1 MKRILLFSDGTGNSS
16 AKAQKTNVWR
26 LFQAV
31 DLTQGDQIAFYDDGV
46 GSSTNRYLALLG
58 GAFGWGLKR
67 NVIDIYKFVCRNYLP
82 GDEISG
88 FGFSRGAFTIRVLV
102 GLIVHEGLV
111 PYQSEEQLD
120 RDARA
125 AYRAYRSE
133 RFPSYSPIV
142 IGLRWLRDR
151 VLQLFDWLRG
161 LRPVTAALNA
171 HPKIHFLGL
180 WDTVAAYEIPINALK
195 RAVSAALWPMLFED
209 LTLSTCVLRACH
221 ALSLDDAR
229 KTFHPLRWDEEAEA
243 RLVAQ
248 GAVQAGRLTQVWF
261 AGVHCNVGGGYP
273 EDRLSYVPLHWIM
286 SEAVVQ
292 GIALL
297 PEALAKIA
305 REKSP
310 YARLYDSRAG
320 FAAFY
325 RYAPRRIR
333 VCLNTESLPILPII
347 DSSVLLRMADGTDS
361 YAPVTLPANF
371 CVLAPSD
378 GVVPMPLPAG
388 APPPPASALPAMIPV
403 PMPASPRS
411 LAANAAALDKIS
423 GATGDVQASALEVVK
438 DTIWWRSV
446 AYLLML
452 AFAIALVVFPFYSPA
467 VPACAKG
474 PGCDVVMPV
483 AIIGGDAIRYVL
495 TALKGVLPSISTR
508 WTDAFGA
515 NPDVFALLAAGL
527 LISLKAGDLL
537 KTRVIDRARMAWHAG
552 FRLKY
557 CEWCTQSARANRNA
571 SVFALAIIVPLMV
584 ASGLWDRHACVK
596 TENQTCK
603 NPLTLTT
610 YELALVAVAL
620 ALLLWRELYRL
631 RVLEKLSN
639 SLSALEPS
647 IAQRLRT
654 NRTLLWWY
662 EAITAHLL
670 PWTVV
675 TLSVVAMACLVNRA
689 FFDMTMATGHVCGAS
704 AGQEE
709 EFHTND
715 LCWDSG
721 VTLEKG
727 ARYQVTLLTDGDWFD
742 ASHRADVG
750 GFGTDTLIHIV
761 AQPLKRDWS
770 ENWFQPL
777 ARIGKLGDDEYVLA
791 PVSPFAEHRYQK
803 EIPTAERHSL
813 PILASEAAVAMACDP
828 TPPDRKSL
836 VSQFTARSSGELFLY
851 VNDAVL
857 APPLKSKF
865 FYRNN
870 SGSATVV
877 VERMNPDGHPE
888 PMPVRP
894 PAPVVPPACPT
905 CSHGKR

>member
-82 GDEISG
+82 GDQISG

-102 GLIVHEGLV
+102 GLIVYEGLA

-125 AYRAYRSE
+125 AYRTYRCK

-151 VLQLFDWLRG
+151 LLQLFDWLRG
-161 LRPVTAALNA
+161 AKPYTSARNEFPE
-171 HPKIHFLGL
+171 IHFLGL

-209 LTLSTCVLRACH
+209 LALSTSVLRACH

-243 RLVAQ
+243 KLVAK
-248 GAVQAGRLTQVWF
+248 GAVRAARLTQVWF
-261 AGVHCNVGGGYP
+261 AGVHCNVG
-273 EDRLSYVPLHWIM
+273 
-286 SEAVVQ
+286 EAVVQ

-297 PEALAKIA
+297 PEALAKVA

-333 VCLNTESLPILPII
+333 ICLNTKSLPILPII

-361 YAPVTLPANF
+361 YAPVALPANF
-371 CVLAPSD
+371 CVLAPS
-378 GVVPMPLPAG
+378 GRVVPVPPPAG
-388 APPPPASALPAMIPV
+388 GPPPPAAAMPAVIPA
-403 PMPASPRS
+403 PMPASPRL
-411 LAANAAALDKIS
+411 LAANAAALNKIS
-423 GATGDVQASALEVVK
+423 GATGAVQASALEVVK
-438 DTIWWRSV
+438 DAIWWRSV

-474 PGCDVVMPV
+474 PGCNVVIPV
-483 AIIGGDAIRYVL
+483 EIIGGDAIRYVL
-495 TALKGVLPSISTR
+495 TALKGVLPSFSTR

-515 NPDVFALLAAGL
+515 HPDRFAVLAVGL
-527 LISLKAGDLL
+527 LIALKAGDML

-552 FRLKY
+552 FRRKY
-557 CEWCTQSARANRNA
+557 WAWCARSARGNRNA
-571 SVFALAIIVPLMV
+571 SAFALAITVPLMV
-584 ASGLWDRHACVK
+584 ASGLWDWHACVK

-603 NPLTLTT
+603 HPLTLTT
-610 YELALVAVAL
+610 YELAAAAVAL

-631 RVLEKLSN
+631 RILKKSRNNLA
-639 SLSALEPS
+639 ALEPS
-647 IAQRLRT
+647 IAQRLRM
-654 NRTLLWWY
+654 NRVLLWWY

-675 TLSVVAMACLVNRA
+675 ALSVVAMACLVNRA
-689 FFDMTMATGHVCGAS
+689 LFDMTMATGHVCGAS

-709 EFHTND
+709 KFHTND

-727 ARYQVTLLTDGDWFD
+727 ARYQVALLTDGDWFD

-750 GFGTDTLIHIV
+750 GFATDTLIHTV

-770 ENWFQPL
+770 ENWFQPI
-777 ARIGKLGDDEYVLA
+777 ARIGNLGDDEYVLA

-803 EIPTAERHSL
+803 EIPTTERHSL

-828 TPPDRKSL
+828 TPPDRRSL
-836 VSQFTARSSGELFLY
+836 VSQFTARTSGELFLY

-857 APPLKSKF
+857 APPFKMKS
-865 FYRNN
+865 FYKNN

-877 VERMNPDGHPE
+877 VERMYPDGHLE
-888 PMPVRP
+888 PMSVRP
-894 PAPVVPPACPT
+894 PTPLAPPACPR
-905 CSHGKR
+905 CSHGKH